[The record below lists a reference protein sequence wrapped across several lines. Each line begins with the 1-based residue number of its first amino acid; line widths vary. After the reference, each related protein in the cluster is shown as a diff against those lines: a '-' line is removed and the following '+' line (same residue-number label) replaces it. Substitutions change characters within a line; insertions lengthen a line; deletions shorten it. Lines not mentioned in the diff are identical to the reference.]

1 MTVRIAHDLES
12 RLDRALKTPGPR
24 ISIRPARDGLNLP
37 NGTDY
42 TIRHNGS
49 IVVSGWTAG
58 GRADAMRMA
67 TVRCEEWERSGSW
80 DADAAEGVGA

>member
-1 MTVRIAHDLES
+1 MTARIAHDLEA
-12 RLDRALKTPGPR
+12 RFDRALKTPGPR
-24 ISIRPARDGLNLP
+24 VSIRPSRP
-37 NGTDY
+37 GTDY

-49 IVVSGWTAG
+49 IVASGWTAG

-80 DADAAEGVGA
+80 QLEVVP